1 MTVFLFGLRSYVGE
15 GPLVETIFTIIIAA
29 LIALLCGPFSL
40 QHLMNLVTQRLM
52 LFSQIGG
59 RRVRVQYTPM
69 NDAYTIS

>member
-1 MTVFLFGLRSYVGE
+1 MGE
-15 GPLVETIFTIIIAA
+15 GRLVETIFTIIIVA

-40 QHLMNLVTQRLM
+40 QRLMNLVTQRLM

-59 RRVRVQYTPM
+59 RRVRVQYIPM